1 MLLCGE
7 RRWEYIT
14 MNAELHLSGLQL
26 CILASLWLCNWLI
39 ACLTWERVGRI
50 QELFI
55 QLERDSYQRKVINIT
70 RRKGK

>member
-1 MLLCGE
+1 
-7 RRWEYIT
+7 

-26 CILASLWLCNWLI
+26 CILASLWLCNWVI

-55 QLERDSYQRKVINIT
+55 QLERDSYQR
-70 RRKGK
+70 